1 MRAFRVLEDGRVNW
15 KTRVETQDASEDA
28 PEMLGRWEAPR
39 TLAGNKSNVS
49 GALASSKPMQ
59 QGIKII
65 SKDPSRANLEIYGH
79 VANFPSF
86 IFDEALLRRRWR
98 GGGSFKKGG
107 GGGVSRGRPRGS
119 PGAAGRVGGV
129 GGVGGGRGGWPDV
142 NSSRPADDG
151 RCVNV
156 SPTTPCW
163 PF

>member
-107 GGGVSRGRPRGS
+107 GGFQE
-119 PGAAGRVGGV
+119 GGQE
-129 GGVGGGRGGWPDV
+129 
-142 NSSRPADDG
+142 ALLAQQAE
-151 RCVNV
+151 
-156 SPTTPCW
+156 
-163 PF
+163 